1 MTTAIPT
8 FSTLLQRFFT
18 QRLMQQ
24 KRVSAHTISS
34 FRDTFRMLLLFAQ
47 KKLRTSPDKLP
58 FEKLD
63 APFVAAFL
71 NELEKTRGV
80 TVRTRNLRLTAIRS
94 FFRFAAYEMPTHSAQ
109 IQRVLAMPAKRFERR
124 LIDFLT
130 RPEADAL
137 LAAPDKTTWIGRR
150 DHALLLTTLQT
161 GMRLSE
167 ATGLRRRDI
176 TFDTGA
182 HIEILG
188 KGRKHRVVPLCRS
201 VADVL
206 RAWVGEAAPGKD
218 DIIFPSTRGGCLS
231 ADAVACLLEKHL
243 ANAAV
248 ACPSLKQKQKHI
260 TFHCLRHTTAM
271 DLLHA
276 GVEQTVIAL
285 WLGHESIETTQIY
298 LDADLELKE
307 KILAR
312 TIPFDTKPGKF
323 RPDDKLLAFLNQL

>member
-1 MTTAIPT
+1 MTPSIPT
-8 FSTLLQRFFT
+8 FPTLLQRFFT

-24 KRVSAHTISS
+24 KQVSAHTISS
-34 FRDTFRMLLLFAQ
+34 YRDTFRLLLRFAQ
-47 KKLRTSPDKLP
+47 KRLRTSPDKLA

-63 APFVAAFL
+63 APLVSAFL

-80 TVRTRNLRLTAIRS
+80 NVRTRNLRLTAIRS

-109 IQRVLAMPAKRFERR
+109 IQRVLAMPAKRFDRK

-137 LAAPDKTTWIGRR
+137 LAAPDKTSWTGRR
-150 DHALLLTTLQT
+150 DHTLLLTTLQT
-161 GMRLSE
+161 GLRLSE
-167 ATGLRRRDI
+167 ATGLKRQAI
-176 TFDTGA
+176 TFGTGA
-182 HIEILG
+182 HIEIFG
-188 KGRKHRVVPLCRS
+188 KGRKHRAVPLCKP

-206 RAWVGEAAPGKD
+206 EAWLEEAAPAQD
-218 DIIFPSTRGGCLS
+218 DFAFPSIRGGRLS
-231 ADAVACLLEKHL
+231 ADAVARLLEKHL
-243 ANAAV
+243 AV
-248 ACPSLKQKQKHI
+248 ASGNCSSLKQKHI

-298 LDADLELKE
+298 LDADLALKE

-312 TIPFDTKPGKF
+312 TIPFDSKPGKF
-323 RPDDKLLAFLNQL
+323 YPDNKLLTFLNQL

>member
-1 MTTAIPT
+1 MKSSIPT
-8 FSTLLQRFFT
+8 FPTLLQQFFT

-34 FRDTFRMLLLFAQ
+34 YRDTFRLLLRFAQ
-47 KKLRTSPDKLP
+47 KRLRTPPDRLA

-63 APFVAAFL
+63 APLVAAFL
-71 NELEKTRGV
+71 NEMEKTRNV

-109 IQRVLAMPAKRFERR
+109 IQRVLAMPAKRFDHK

-137 LAAPDKTTWIGRR
+137 LDAPDKSTWSGRR

-161 GMRLSE
+161 GLRLSE
-167 ATGLRRRDI
+167 ATGLQRQHV
-176 TFDTGA
+176 TFGTGA
-182 HIEILG
+182 HIEVLG
-188 KGRKHRVVPLCRS
+188 KGRKQRAVPLCKP

-206 RAWVGEAAPGKD
+206 ETWLNELSPAQD
-218 DIIFPSTRGGCLS
+218 DIVFPSIRRGRLS
-231 ADAVACLLEKHL
+231 ADAVARLLKKHV
-243 ANAAV
+243 AIASD
-248 ACPSLKQKQKHI
+248 ACPSLKQKNI

-298 LDADLELKE
+298 LDADLALKE
-307 KILAR
+307 RILAR
-312 TIPFDTKPGKF
+312 TIPFDSKPGKY
-323 RPDDKLLAFLNQL
+323 RPDNKLLAFLNQL

>member
-1 MTTAIPT
+1 MTSLIPT
-8 FSTLLQRFFT
+8 FPTLLQRFFT
-18 QRLMQQ
+18 ERLMQQ
-24 KRVSAHTISS
+24 KRVSANTIGSY
-34 FRDTFRMLLLFAQ
+34 RDTFRLLLRFAQ
-47 KKLRTSPDKLP
+47 KRLHTPPDRLA

-63 APFVAAFL
+63 APLVAGFL
-71 NELEKTRGV
+71 NELETTRGA

-109 IQRVLAMPAKRFERR
+109 IQRVLAMPAKRFERK
-124 LIDFLT
+124 LVDFLT
-130 RPEADAL
+130 RPEVDAL
-137 LAAPDKTTWIGRR
+137 LDAPDTSTWGGRR

-161 GMRLSE
+161 GLRLSE
-167 ATGLRRRDI
+167 ATGLQRQHVA
-176 TFDTGA
+176 FGTGA
-182 HIEILG
+182 HVGVLG
-188 KGRKHRVVPLCRS
+188 KGRKQRAVPLCKP

-206 RAWVGEAAPGKD
+206 EAWIDELNPAADG
-218 DIIFPSTRGGCLS
+218 IVFPSVRGGRLS
-231 ADAVACLLEKHL
+231 ADAVARLLKKHI
-243 ANAAV
+243 AV
-248 ACPSLKQKQKHI
+248 ASGACPSLKQKHV

-298 LDADLELKE
+298 LDADLALKE

-312 TIPFDTKPGKF
+312 TIPFDSKPGKF